1 MAAKTIA
8 VAQQKGGA
16 GKTTLA
22 AHLGVALAGMGNHE
36 QQAEIGQREEEY
48 EAALRHSGT

>member
-22 AHLGVALAGMGNHE
+22 AHLGVALAGITYMIW
-36 QQAEIGQREEEY
+36 ARIDDRQRG
-48 EAALRHSGT
+48 LR